1 MYNFAAES
9 STNILQKLSMVTFKA
24 EVYAHQRKQD
34 GTYNIKVRVTQNQ
47 KKRYLATPWF
57 VTKDDLT
64 RSMKLKNQ
72 KYVDLTDDLIR
83 TYRNKCDNLGTKIKT
98 MTVDEVV
105 AYIEKPLE
113 TERWDLDIVQYT
125 RDHIRRLQETG
136 HEGNAQS
143 YKVAI
148 KSLVKFLGR
157 EKVSI
162 GEITVKLLKS
172 WVDWILNQDR
182 VKQGFAPH
190 NYLSKL
196 RAIHNMAKKEFND
209 EGAGIIRI
217 PNSPFSHI
225 DLPKEPVPDKRA
237 LTIEQMKKILA
248 LPYITSPYPNTN
260 RYNFALDLFILSF
273 ALVGMNLVDMYY
285 CECCTDGRITY
296 DRIKTKN
303 RRADHARISIKIQP
317 EIQALV
323 DKYRDPT
330 GKRMFKFYRM
340 YASMTTIHKAVGAGL
355 KKIAEAI
362 GLDEL
367 DFYAARHTWA
377 TIAQNDAGVDKWT
390 VHTSLNH
397 VDDETKITDTYI
409 RKSWDPI
416 DNANRKVLNLVNI
429 NRHFLE
435 PVLPKQK

>member
-1 MYNFAAES
+1 
-9 STNILQKLSMVTFKA
+9 MVTFKA

-72 KYVDLTDDLIR
+72 KYIDLTDDLIR
-83 TYRNKCDNLGTKIKT
+83 TYRNKCDNLGTKIKA

-105 AYIEKPLE
+105 TYIEKPQE
-113 TERWDLDIVQYT
+113 AERWDLDIVQYT
-125 RDHIRRLQETG
+125 RDHIKRLQETG
-136 HEGNAQS
+136 HDGNAQS

-148 KSLVKFLGR
+148 NSLVKFLGR

-162 GEITVKLLKS
+162 SEITVNLLKS
-172 WVDWILNQDR
+172 WVDWILKQDR
-182 VKQGFAPH
+182 VKLGFAPH

-225 DLPKEPVPDKRA
+225 DLPKEPVPEKRA
-237 LTIEQMKKILA
+237 LTIEQMKKILD

-273 ALVGMNLVDMYY
+273 ALVGMNLVDLYY

-416 DNANRKVLNLVNI
+416 DKANRKVLNLVKI
-429 NRHFLE
+429 KRHFVE
-435 PVLPKQK
+435 PVLPKQKNTFA